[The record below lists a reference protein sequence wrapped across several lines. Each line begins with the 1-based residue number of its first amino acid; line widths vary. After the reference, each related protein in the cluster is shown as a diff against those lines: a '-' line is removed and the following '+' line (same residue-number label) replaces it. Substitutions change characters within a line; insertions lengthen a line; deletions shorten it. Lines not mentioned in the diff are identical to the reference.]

1 MIFNSIDFL
10 FYFLPIFFLLYLIS
24 PDKVKNVTLVSG
36 SLVFYAKGEP
46 RYLLLLILSVY
57 INYYV
62 GLALGKSNRYNRFE
76 YKAETDLKYR
86 KRKRK
91 LLTVA
96 VIGNI
101 GVLAL
106 FKMHV
111 GDVSLPLGLS
121 FYTFQVL
128 SYLIDVYHGTVK
140 REGSLLQFATY
151 ITMFPK
157 LISGPITDYG
167 AVKDALSE
175 RKVTVEQLQD
185 GLKLFTLGLGLKVL
199 LADRVGILWHEV
211 QVTGFE
217 SISTGLAWL
226 AAVAYSMKI
235 YFDFYGYSLM
245 AMGLGQMLGFSLP
258 INFKNP
264 YMVRSVREFYRRWHM
279 TLGSWFCR
287 YVYIPLGGSHGGEMQ
302 TVRNLL
308 IVWVLTALW
317 HGTTANF
324 LLWGILLWLCI
335 VLERQVEKLGIG
347 KHLSVLPHL
356 YLWGIIPVSWM
367 CFAITDVADLTVYLG
382 RMFGATEG
390 IYVRAGDWQT
400 ALGNYGIL
408 LLVAV
413 LCCTPLL
420 EKVYHKLKKS
430 LLGSLLLGV
439 LFWVCVH
446 RIVQEGNNPFMYFR
460 F

>member
-1 MIFNSIDFL
+1 
-10 FYFLPIFFLLYLIS
+10 
-24 PDKVKNVTLVSG
+24 
-36 SLVFYAKGEP
+36 
-46 RYLLLLILSVY
+46 
-57 INYYV
+57 
-62 GLALGKSNRYNRFE
+62 
-76 YKAETDLKYR
+76 
-86 KRKRK
+86 
-91 LLTVA
+91 
-96 VIGNI
+96 
-101 GVLAL
+101 
-106 FKMHV
+106 
-111 GDVSLPLGLS
+111 
-121 FYTFQVL
+121 
-128 SYLIDVYHGTVK
+128 
-140 REGSLLQFATY
+140 
-151 ITMFPK
+151 
-157 LISGPITDYG
+157 
-167 AVKDALSE
+167 
-175 RKVTVEQLQD
+175 
-185 GLKLFTLGLGLKVL
+185 
-199 LADRVGILWHEV
+199 
-211 QVTGFE
+211 
-217 SISTGLAWL
+217 
-226 AAVAYSMKI
+226 
-235 YFDFYGYSLM
+235 
-245 AMGLGQMLGFSLP
+245 
-258 INFKNP
+258 
-264 YMVRSVREFYRRWHM
+264 M

-287 YVYIPLGGSHGGEMQ
+287 YVYIPLGGSHVGEMQ

-390 IYVRAGDWQT
+390 IYVRSGDWQT